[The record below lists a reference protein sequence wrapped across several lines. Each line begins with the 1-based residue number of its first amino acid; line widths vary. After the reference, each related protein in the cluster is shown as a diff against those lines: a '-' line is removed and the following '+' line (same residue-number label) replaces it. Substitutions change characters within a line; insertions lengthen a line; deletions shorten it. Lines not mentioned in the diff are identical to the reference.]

1 MGKSSLLNALLD
13 EDSVLPTSG
22 SQGCTVELSFN
33 FALVDPELAAKDPD
47 IINANVGCSTNK
59 EVPVYQ
65 ADVEFM
71 KKEDWEDELRH
82 LVRECTTEKGVLNS
96 AKPSVKQCLQRPQH
110 GARSTKVRSEQ
121 HQGKT

>member
-1 MGKSSLLNALLD
+1 M
-13 EDSVLPTSG
+13 
-22 SQGCTVELSFN
+22 ELSFN
-33 FALVDPELAAKDPD
+33 IALVDPELAAKDPD